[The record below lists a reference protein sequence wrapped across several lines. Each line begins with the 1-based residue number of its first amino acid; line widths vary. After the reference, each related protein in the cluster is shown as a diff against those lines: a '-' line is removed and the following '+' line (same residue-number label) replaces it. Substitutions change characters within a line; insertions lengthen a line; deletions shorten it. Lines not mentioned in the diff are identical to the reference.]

1 MRVYWQ
7 TQDFS
12 ESHLAS
18 VLMNRPTE
26 PGAIGGR
33 EYNQIY
39 VNIHSISIPFNKL
52 PKGVSDLLHYE

>member
-1 MRVYWQ
+1 
-7 TQDFS
+7 
-12 ESHLAS
+12 
-18 VLMNRPTE
+18 MNRPTE